1 MVTAPPDPRRVR
13 FYLNHTWGAVRAESR
28 SYPAQQGSVL
38 AGVDAH
44 AHFPLFGFQL
54 PAETYTLAEWTGT
67 VARVFPPPAAR
78 VEQRETDGEF
88 RAAGPEAFAVD
99 GDRRFIT
106 VSVGGSVR
114 FREGDQIL
122 VVTVDEQR
130 ERAGWDKQKAIF
142 WMIFLLIATVGAPL
156 AFLLAGPDPGLV
168 SRALEQARVKRG
180 LPARPEPIEI
190 APLPDEDPNAKKKG
204 FLLRVTTEDR

>member
-1 MVTAPPDPRRVR
+1 MVTVPSDPRRVR

-28 SYPAQQGSVL
+28 SYPVQQGSVL
-38 AGVDAH
+38 AGMDER

-67 VARVFPPPAAR
+67 AARVFPPPAAR
-78 VEQRETDGEF
+78 VEARQGDGEF
-88 RAAGPEAFAVD
+88 RSVGAEAFGVD
-99 GDRRFIT
+99 GERRFLT
-106 VSVGGSVR
+106 VPLGGSVR

-130 ERAGWDKQKAIF
+130 ERAGWDKKKAVF
-142 WMIFLLIATVGAPL
+142 WLAFLLIATVGAPL

-204 FLLRVTTEDR
+204 FLLRVTTDR

>member
-1 MVTAPPDPRRVR
+1 VVSAPFDPRRVR
-13 FYLNHTWGAVRAESR
+13 FYLNHAWGAVRAESR
-28 SYPAQQGSVL
+28 SYPVQQGSVL
-38 AGVDAH
+38 AGVDEH

-54 PAETYTLAEWTGT
+54 PAESYTLAEWTGT
-67 VARVFPPPAAR
+67 AARVFPPPAAQ
-78 VEQRETDGEF
+78 VEQRQADGDF
-88 RAAGPEAFAVD
+88 RPAGPAAFGTE

-106 VSVGGSVR
+106 VPVGGSVR

-130 ERAGWDKQKAIF
+130 DRAGWDKQKAVF
-142 WMIFLLIATVGAPL
+142 WMIFLLIATLGAPI
-156 AFLLAGPDPGLV
+156 AFLLAGPDPDLV

-190 APLPDEDPNAKKKG
+190 APLPDEDPDAKKKG
-204 FLLRVTTEDR
+204 FLLHVTTDR